1 MFDRALQVAKLQD
14 EKFEKTGKL
23 VEKLHG
29 VPVSVKDYVDVKGDD
44 FTSSYYRFLFDACD
58 EDAVIIQKLEKQGA
72 IAFVLVQ
79 AVILLDIYAYLLILT
94 VSTV

>member
-29 VPVSVKDYVDVKGDD
+29 VPVSVKDHVDVKGYDS
-44 FTSSYYRFLFDACD
+44 TSGYYKFLFNACD
-58 EDAVIIQKLEKQGA
+58 EDAIIIQM
-72 IAFVLVQ
+72 
-79 AVILLDIYAYLLILT
+79 LDKNRVPSRLSWLRQ
-94 VSTV
+94 